1 MKGREEVTMKKT
13 MVKRL
18 MSWVLAAAMVVAM
31 LPVSVLGAEPGGNVA
46 KIGDTEYATLDE
58 AITAA
63 EDGATIE
70 LLGDATTQGINLHKN
85 LTIQAAGGL
94 ANEPTI
100 TFTQYGIALAY
111 GDKDQGWSLT
121 FKDLKISMKDIG
133 MTPATGEWNWVSICT
148 SNSSIT
154 LDNVDMVMDGENA
167 RGAWDEQTQ
176 AYKTVHA
183 IYFTG
188 DSELNLIN
196 GTNLTI
202 KNYDEDALEWNDGNT
217 NYKVNIKDSTFIS
230 DNNRSGFAGTFY
242 ATIDNSIVKVLNSK
256 GNGSNGTYYTIK
268 NGSQV
273 LFDGNGSWGISA
285 YRIDMTDHSTLTA
298 TNNEYSGIWVR
309 ILNVDSTCTLDVE
322 NNGYGGQCNLGGS
335 LSTSA
340 TSNAGISFWGNGSA
354 TSTIET
360 GANVTIKYN
369 AGSGISGLQSVS
381 NLSIGSA
388 TIVNNGINNTGV
400 GAVYGGG
407 IYTVGTMNL
416 GPDVVIYNNHAS
428 VAGDDIYYAPASD
441 NKTLTFGQVGSDWVL
456 DDCDHLIDGW
466 YLDGEGDRW
475 QVCNLAEGE
484 DPYAKEYV
492 LENATAT
499 VTGLT
504 ALKAAHGYDPVDK
517 ASYPSLDKKVGD
529 NDEEMN
535 DVDVDAAAGQKVS
548 FQLTSNVPTDL
559 LNYLNPKDVTPP
571 SIDGEEPGTAEK
583 VEIAGRG
590 EYTLTFHDKLN
601 AMLTNSE
608 NYVVKIGDTELT
620 AEQYEVLT
628 PADGCSFEISLDLA
642 ALYKD
647 GVIAD
652 DDIEKATPI
661 TVTYD
666 ATLSAE
672 AVAGEYEN
680 EAWVTAPEW
689 TTEKDIV
696 YVNTYAIDIFKY
708 DQANNTGLAGAEF
721 ELKNSEGVVI
731 STVTSG
737 QDGYAVIDGL
747 DAGTYYLTEIKAP
760 EGYVK
765 SDTPLTIIIPKD
777 ADGENVVSVNFANSQ
792 IPHTGGTGTL
802 MFTIGGAAIIA
813 TAGVLLLVSRK
824 KRKA

>member
-1 MKGREEVTMKKT
+1 MKKT

-46 KIGDTEYATLDE
+46 KIGETEYATLDE
-58 AITAA
+58 AVEEAK
-63 EDGATIE
+63 EGATIE
-70 LLGDATTQGINLHKN
+70 LLTDCE
-85 LTIQAAGGL
+85 LT
-94 ANEPTI
+94 
-100 TFTQYGIALAY
+100 
-111 GDKDQGWSLT
+111 K
-121 FKDLKISMKDIG
+121 
-133 MTPATGEWNWVSICT
+133 
-148 SNSSIT
+148 
-154 LDNVDMVMDGENA
+154 
-167 RGAWDEQTQ
+167 
-176 AYKTVHA
+176 
-183 IYFTG
+183 
-188 DSELNLIN
+188 
-196 GTNLTI
+196 
-202 KNYDEDALEWNDGNT
+202 
-217 NYKVNIKDSTFIS
+217 
-230 DNNRSGFAGTFY
+230 GF
-242 ATIDNSIVKVLNSK
+242 
-256 GNGSNGTYYTIK
+256 
-268 NGSQV
+268 
-273 LFDGNGSWGISA
+273 
-285 YRIDMTDHSTLTA
+285 
-298 TNNEYSGIWVR
+298 
-309 ILNVDSTCTLDVE
+309 
-322 NNGYGGQCNLGGS
+322 
-335 LSTSA
+335 
-340 TSNAGISFWGNGSA
+340 
-354 TSTIET
+354 
-360 GANVTIKYN
+360 
-369 AGSGISGLQSVS
+369 
-381 NLSIGSA
+381 
-388 TIVNNGINNTGV
+388 
-400 GAVYGGG
+400 
-407 IYTVGTMNL
+407 
-416 GPDVVIYNNHAS
+416 
-428 VAGDDIYYAPASD
+428 
-441 NKTLTFGQVGSDWVL
+441 NKTLTFTGNGKISINKQLTSNGEGWMCFGLGDPTRVLTFDGAGVEVEWNSEVGTSPWLMLSLSGTMNVTNGAQVTFTVDSGATGSRNAIYMNAGSVINVTKGSSFTIKGNETAGKEGQGIQLDKAAQSKINLTDNSSFIIDGTNRGYVNSPTIYVEDSTFTVRNCTANASNGGNFTAVNSQVLYQDNAGHGLSASNIVIQNSSLVADNNGYYGIYDSGKFEVDSTSEVVVTRNSADGDFAGLKLTSGVTDGKVEAGAVITITDNYCSGLSNNGVCVFEEGAKLTIMNNKNDKGTSSHGGGIYNSGVSAKLTLPSNAVIYNDHSKTDGDDIFNNTTATITFGKVGSDWVL
-456 DDCDHLIDGW
+456 DDCNHLIDGW
-466 YLDGEGDRW
+466 YLDGEGTRW
-475 QVCNLAEGE
+475 QVCKLEEGE
-484 DPYAKEYV
+484 KPYAVEYP
-492 LENATAT
+492 LESETVT

>member
-18 MSWVLAAAMVVAM
+18 MSWVLAAAMVVTM
-31 LPVSVLGAEPGGNVA
+31 LPVSVLGVPVGGNVA

-58 AITAA
+58 AIKAA
-63 EDGATIE
+63 ADGDTIE
-70 LLGDATTQGINLHKN
+70 LLGNAELSSTTFPANKSLAINGGTEKYTVNANQAYLNIAGTVTFENCTVDFHGIPKGHWMYLYMAQN
-85 LTIQAAGGL
+85 G
-94 ANEPTI
+94 
-100 TFTQYGIALAY
+100 
-111 GDKDQGWSLT
+111 SLT
-121 FKDLKISMKDIG
+121 FRNSTVNIDGSDASTNTTAMYFPEPNQA
-133 MTPATGEWNWVSICT
+133 PANFVVD
-148 SNSSIT
+148 NS
-154 LDNVDMVMDGENA
+154 
-167 RGAWDEQTQ
+167 
-176 AYKTVHA
+176 TV
-183 IYFTG
+183 
-188 DSELNLIN
+188 
-196 GTNLTI
+196 TI
-202 KNYDEDALEWNDGNT
+202 KNCEGNGISWGGQT
-217 NYKVNIKDSTFIS
+217 APANNSITINKSNFVIDNCARSNSGGGGGFIGTFDINITDSTVKVI
-230 DNNRSGFAGTFY
+230 NNRSYG
-242 ATIDNSIVKVLNSK
+242 S
-256 GNGSNGTYYTIK
+256 NGSNFNIK
-268 NGSQV
+268 NSDV
-273 LFDGNGSWGISA
+273 TFANNGSHGLSAGNLYISNSTVTADHNAYIGIAVGGEMQISDSSVVTVTENA
-285 YRIDMTDHSTLTA
+285 YGSLGYAAMRLYNDYPFTIDGTSELYIKDNSNTGLYVRQGQLTVSDGA
-298 TNNEYSGIWVR
+298 YLEITGNQVTNNQLHG
-309 ILNVDSTCTLDVE
+309 
-322 NNGYGGQCNLGGS
+322 
-335 LSTSA
+335 
-340 TSNAGISFWGNGSA
+340 
-354 TSTIET
+354 
-360 GANVTIKYN
+360 
-369 AGSGISGLQSVS
+369 
-381 NLSIGSA
+381 
-388 TIVNNGINNTGV
+388 
-400 GAVYGGG
+400 YGGG
-407 IYTVGTMNL
+407 IYVGYGDNYDPTVVL
-416 GPDVVIYNNHAS
+416 PADAKIYNNYATNG
-428 VAGDDIYYAPASD
+428 GDDIYVSQGKNGPS
-441 NKTLTFGQVGSDWVL
+441 LTFGKVGTDWVL

-466 YLDGEGDRW
+466 YQDGENARW
-475 QVCNLAEGE
+475 QVCNLPEGE
-484 DPYAKEYV
+484 ERYAVEYP
-492 LENATAT
+492 LESETVT

-504 ALKAAHGYDPVDK
+504 ALKAAHGLEPKDK
-517 ASYPSLDKKVGD
+517 VSYPGLDKKVGD
-529 NDEEMN
+529 DGEEMN
-535 DVDVDAAAGQKVS
+535 DVDVDAAAGQKVN
-548 FQLTSNVPTDL
+548 FKLTSNVPTDL
-559 LNYLNPKDVTPP
+559 LNYLNPEAVTPP
-571 SIDGEEPGTAEK
+571 FIDGEKPGTAEK
-583 VEIAGRG
+583 VEIEDRG
-590 EYTLTFHDKLN
+590 EYVLTLHDKLN
-601 AMLTNSE
+601 EKLINPE

>member
-1 MKGREEVTMKKT
+1 MKKT
-13 MVKRL
+13 MLKRL

-31 LPVSVLGAEPGGNVA
+31 LPVSVLGAEPGGSVA
-46 KIGDTEYATLDE
+46 KIGDTEYATF
-58 AITAA
+58 AAAA
-63 EDGATIE
+63 EAVKEGETIE
-70 LLGDATTQGINLHKN
+70 LLQDCNSG
-85 LTIQAAGGL
+85 LTKAWAIDKKV
-94 ANEPTI
+94 TI
-100 TFTQYGIALAY
+100 TGNYTVTFDTYSFGLNGNGVNGGAVLTLNGCHILINNASYTAY
-111 GDKDQGWSLT
+111 SDDPANAAIMLT
-121 FKDLKISMKDIG
+121 EGAKI
-133 MTPATGEWNWVSICT
+133 V
-148 SNSSIT
+148 
-154 LDNVDMVMDGENA
+154 LDNGASLIVDGAKGDGFA
-167 RGAWDEQTQ
+167 TWDSINQEYSDTIFEEIVIRNGSR
-176 AYKTVHA
+176 YEFK
-183 IYFTG
+183 
-188 DSELNLIN
+188 N
-196 GTNLTI
+196 GTNGGGFEDY
-202 KNYDEDALEWNDGNT
+202 NGGEYDVPINDVISVEGNCEINCHDSYSGIIATWNVYVNHSIL
-217 NYKVNIKDSTFIS
+217 KVF
-230 DNNRSGFAGTFY
+230 NNS
-242 ATIDNSIVKVLNSK
+242 
-256 GNGSNGTYYTIK
+256 GNGSNGSNYYIS

-273 LFDGNGSWGISA
+273 TFEGNGSHGISA
-285 YRIDMTDHSTLTA
+285 ADLKVETGSTVTASKNGYYGAYSSGNFLVDGTSKMIVTGNSAKGDYAGLKLTA
-298 TNNEYSGIWVR
+298 GVTDGKVEAGAVVTITDNYCSG
-309 ILNVDSTCTLDVE
+309 LS
-322 NNGYGGQCNLGGS
+322 NNGVCVFEEGAKLTIMNNKNDKG
-335 LSTSA
+335 TS
-340 TSNAGISFWGNGSA
+340 SH
-354 TSTIET
+354 
-360 GANVTIKYN
+360 
-369 AGSGISGLQSVS
+369 
-381 NLSIGSA
+381 
-388 TIVNNGINNTGV
+388 
-400 GAVYGGG
+400 GGG
-407 IYTVGTMNL
+407 IYNSGASAKLTL
-416 GPDVVIYNNHAS
+416 PSDAVIYNNHS
-428 VAGDDIYYAPASD
+428 KTDGDDIFNNTTA
-441 NKTLTFGQVGSDWVL
+441 TITFGKVGSDWVL

>member
-1 MKGREEVTMKKT
+1 
-13 MVKRL
+13 
-18 MSWVLAAAMVVAM
+18 MVVAM
-31 LPVSVLGAEPGGNVA
+31 LPVSVLGAEPGGSVA
-46 KIGDTEYATLDE
+46 KIGDTEYATF
-58 AITAA
+58 AAAA
-63 EDGATIE
+63 EAVKEGETIE
-70 LLGDATTQGINLHKN
+70 LLQDCNSG
-85 LTIQAAGGL
+85 LTKAWAIDKKV
-94 ANEPTI
+94 TI
-100 TFTQYGIALAY
+100 TGNYTVTFDTYSFGLNGNGVNGGAVLTLNGCHILINNASYTAY
-111 GDKDQGWSLT
+111 SDDPANAAIMLT
-121 FKDLKISMKDIG
+121 EGAKI
-133 MTPATGEWNWVSICT
+133 V
-148 SNSSIT
+148 
-154 LDNVDMVMDGENA
+154 LDNGASLIVDGAKGDGFA
-167 RGAWDEQTQ
+167 TWDSINQEYSDTIFEEIVIRNGSR
-176 AYKTVHA
+176 YEFK
-183 IYFTG
+183 
-188 DSELNLIN
+188 N
-196 GTNLTI
+196 GTNGGGFEDY
-202 KNYDEDALEWNDGNT
+202 NGGEYDVPINDVISVEGNCEINCHDSYSGIIATWNVYVNHSIL
-217 NYKVNIKDSTFIS
+217 KVF
-230 DNNRSGFAGTFY
+230 NNS
-242 ATIDNSIVKVLNSK
+242 
-256 GNGSNGTYYTIK
+256 GNGSNGSNYYIS

-273 LFDGNGSWGISA
+273 TFEGNGSHGISA
-285 YRIDMTDHSTLTA
+285 ADLKVETGSTVTASKNGYYGAYSSGNFLVDGTSKMIVTGNSAKGDYAGLKLTA
-298 TNNEYSGIWVR
+298 GVTDGKVEAGAVVTITDNYCSG
-309 ILNVDSTCTLDVE
+309 LS
-322 NNGYGGQCNLGGS
+322 NNGVCVFEEGAKLTIMNNKNDKG
-335 LSTSA
+335 TS
-340 TSNAGISFWGNGSA
+340 SH
-354 TSTIET
+354 
-360 GANVTIKYN
+360 
-369 AGSGISGLQSVS
+369 
-381 NLSIGSA
+381 
-388 TIVNNGINNTGV
+388 
-400 GAVYGGG
+400 GGG
-407 IYTVGTMNL
+407 IYNSGASAKLTL
-416 GPDVVIYNNHAS
+416 PSDAVIYNNHS
-428 VAGDDIYYAPASD
+428 KTDGDDIFNNTTA
-441 NKTLTFGQVGSDWVL
+441 TITFGKVGSDWVL

-777 ADGENVVSVNFANSQ
+777 ADGENVVSVSFANSQ

-802 MFTIGGAAIIA
+802 MYTIGGAAIIA

>member
-1 MKGREEVTMKKT
+1 MKKT

-18 MSWVLAAAMVVAM
+18 MSWVLAAAMVVTM

-46 KIGDTEYATLDE
+46 KIGETEYATLDE
-58 AITAA
+58 AIKAA
-63 EDGATIE
+63 ADGATIE
-70 LLGDATTQGINLHKN
+70 LLGNAELSSTTFPANKSLAINGGTEKYTVNANQAYLNIAGTVTFENCTVDFHGIPKGHWMYLYMAQN
-85 LTIQAAGGL
+85 G
-94 ANEPTI
+94 
-100 TFTQYGIALAY
+100 
-111 GDKDQGWSLT
+111 SLT
-121 FKDLKISMKDIG
+121 FRNSTVNIDGSDASTNTTAMYFPEPNQA
-133 MTPATGEWNWVSICT
+133 PANFVVD
-148 SNSSIT
+148 NS
-154 LDNVDMVMDGENA
+154 
-167 RGAWDEQTQ
+167 
-176 AYKTVHA
+176 TV
-183 IYFTG
+183 
-188 DSELNLIN
+188 
-196 GTNLTI
+196 TI
-202 KNYDEDALEWNDGNT
+202 KNCEGNGISWGGQT
-217 NYKVNIKDSTFIS
+217 APANNSITINKSNFVIDNCARSNSGGGGGFIGTFDINITDSTVKVI
-230 DNNRSGFAGTFY
+230 NNRSYG
-242 ATIDNSIVKVLNSK
+242 S
-256 GNGSNGTYYTIK
+256 NGSNFNIK
-268 NGSQV
+268 NSDV
-273 LFDGNGSWGISA
+273 TFANNGSHGLSAGNLYISNSNVTANHNAYIGIAVNGEMKISESSVVTVTENA
-285 YRIDMTDHSTLTA
+285 YGSLGYAAMRLYNDYPFTIDGTSKLYIKDNSNTGLYVRQGQLTVA
-298 TNNEYSGIWVR
+298 DGAYLEITGNQVTNNQ
-309 ILNVDSTCTLDVE
+309 LD
-322 NNGYGGQCNLGGS
+322 G
-335 LSTSA
+335 
-340 TSNAGISFWGNGSA
+340 
-354 TSTIET
+354 
-360 GANVTIKYN
+360 
-369 AGSGISGLQSVS
+369 
-381 NLSIGSA
+381 
-388 TIVNNGINNTGV
+388 
-400 GAVYGGG
+400 YGGG
-407 IYTVGTMNL
+407 IYVGYGDNYDPTVVL
-416 GPDVVIYNNHAS
+416 PADAKIYNNYATNG
-428 VAGDDIYYAPASD
+428 GDDIYVSQGKNGPS
-441 NKTLTFGQVGSDWVL
+441 LTFGKVGTDWVL

-466 YLDGEGDRW
+466 YLDGEGARW
-475 QVCNLAEGE
+475 QVCGLAEGE
-484 DPYAKEYV
+484 EPYAVEYV
-492 LENATAT
+492 LENETAT

-529 NDEEMN
+529 DDEAMNDE
-535 DVDVDAAAGQKVS
+535 DVDAAAGQEVS

-813 TAGVLLLVSRK
+813 TAVVLRLVSRE

>member
-1 MKGREEVTMKKT
+1 MKKKT
-13 MVKRL
+13 MKRL

-31 LPVSVLGAEPGGNVA
+31 LPVSVLGAPVGGSVA
-46 KIGDTEYATLDE
+46 KIGDTEYATLDAAVEE
-58 AITAA
+58 AK
-63 EDGATIE
+63 EGATIE
-70 LLGDATTQGINLHKN
+70 LLTDCELTKGFNKTLTFTGNGKISINKQLTSNGEGWMCFGLGDPTRVLTFDGAGVEVEWNSEVGTSPWLMLSLSGTMNVTNGAQVTFTVDSGATGSRNAIYMNAGSVINVTNGSSFTIKGNETAGKEGQGIQLDKTAQS
-85 LTIQAAGGL
+85 TINVTGNSSFIIDGT
-94 ANEPTI
+94 NRGYVNSPTI
-100 TFTQYGIALAY
+100 YVENSAFTVR
-111 GDKDQGWSLT
+111 
-121 FKDLKISMKDIG
+121 
-133 MTPATGEWNWVSICT
+133 NCT
-148 SNSSIT
+148 SN
-154 LDNVDMVMDGENA
+154 A
-167 RGAWDEQTQ
+167 
-176 AYKTVHA
+176 
-183 IYFTG
+183 
-188 DSELNLIN
+188 
-196 GTNLTI
+196 
-202 KNYDEDALEWNDGNT
+202 
-217 NYKVNIKDSTFIS
+217 
-230 DNNRSGFAGTFY
+230 
-242 ATIDNSIVKVLNSK
+242 
-256 GNGSNGTYYTIK
+256 SNGGNFTAV
-268 NGSQV
+268 NSQV
-273 LFDGNGSWGISA
+273 LYQNNAGHGLSA
-285 YRIDMTDHSTLTA
+285 SSIVIRNSSLVA
-298 TNNEYSGIWVR
+298 
-309 ILNVDSTCTLDVE
+309 E
-322 NNGYGGQCNLGGS
+322 NNGYYGIYDSGHFYVDG
-335 LSTSA
+335 TSA
-340 TSNAGISFWGNGSA
+340 ITVAKNSAKGDYAGLKLTDGVTDGKVEDGAVI
-354 TSTIET
+354 TIT
-360 GANVTIKYN
+360 DNYC
-369 AGSGISGLQSVS
+369 SGLS
-381 NLSIGSA
+381 
-388 TIVNNGINNTGV
+388 NNGVCVFEEGAKLTIMNNNNDK
-400 GAVYGGG
+400 GASSHGGG
-407 IYTVGTMNL
+407 IYNSRASAKLTL
-416 GPDVVIYNNHAS
+416 PSDAVIYNNHS
-428 VAGDDIYYAPASD
+428 KTDGDDIFNNDTA
-441 NKTLTFGQVGSDWVL
+441 TITFGKVGTDWVL
-456 DDCDHLIDGW
+456 GDCKHLIDGW
-466 YLDGEGDRW
+466 YQDGKGTRW
-475 QVCNLAEGE
+475 QVCNLPEGE
-484 DPYAKEYV
+484 ERYAVEYP
-492 LENATAT
+492 LESETVT

-777 ADGENVVSVNFANSQ
+777 ADGENVVSVSFANSQ

>member
-13 MVKRL
+13 MLKRL

-31 LPVSVLGAEPGGNVA
+31 LPVSVLGAEPGGSVA
-46 KIGDTEYATLDE
+46 KIGDTEYATF
-58 AITAA
+58 AAAA
-63 EDGATIE
+63 EAVKEGETIE
-70 LLGDATTQGINLHKN
+70 LLQDCNSG
-85 LTIQAAGGL
+85 LTKAWAIDKKV
-94 ANEPTI
+94 TI
-100 TFTQYGIALAY
+100 TGNYTVTFDTYSFGLNGNGVNGGAVLTLNGCHILINNASYTAY
-111 GDKDQGWSLT
+111 SDDPANAAIMLT
-121 FKDLKISMKDIG
+121 EGAKI
-133 MTPATGEWNWVSICT
+133 V
-148 SNSSIT
+148 
-154 LDNVDMVMDGENA
+154 LDNGASLIVDGAKGDGFA
-167 RGAWDEQTQ
+167 TWDSINQEYSDTIFEEIVIRNGSR
-176 AYKTVHA
+176 YEFK
-183 IYFTG
+183 
-188 DSELNLIN
+188 N
-196 GTNLTI
+196 GTNGGGFEDY
-202 KNYDEDALEWNDGNT
+202 NGGEYDVPINDVISVEGNCEINCHDSYSGIIATWNVYVNHSIL
-217 NYKVNIKDSTFIS
+217 KVF
-230 DNNRSGFAGTFY
+230 NNS
-242 ATIDNSIVKVLNSK
+242 
-256 GNGSNGTYYTIK
+256 GNGSNGSNYYIS

-273 LFDGNGSWGISA
+273 TFEGNGSHGISA
-285 YRIDMTDHSTLTA
+285 ADLKVETGSTVTASKNGYYGAYSSGNFLVDGTSKMIVTGNSAKGDYAGLKLTA
-298 TNNEYSGIWVR
+298 GVTDGKVEAGAVVTITDNYCSG
-309 ILNVDSTCTLDVE
+309 LS
-322 NNGYGGQCNLGGS
+322 NNGVCVFEEGAKLTIMNNKNDKG
-335 LSTSA
+335 TS
-340 TSNAGISFWGNGSA
+340 SH
-354 TSTIET
+354 
-360 GANVTIKYN
+360 
-369 AGSGISGLQSVS
+369 
-381 NLSIGSA
+381 
-388 TIVNNGINNTGV
+388 
-400 GAVYGGG
+400 GGG
-407 IYTVGTMNL
+407 IYNSGASAKLTL
-416 GPDVVIYNNHAS
+416 PSDAVIYNNHS
-428 VAGDDIYYAPASD
+428 KTDGDDIFNNTTA
-441 NKTLTFGQVGSDWVL
+441 TITFGKVGSDWVL

-777 ADGENVVSVNFANSQ
+777 ADGENVVSVSFANSQ